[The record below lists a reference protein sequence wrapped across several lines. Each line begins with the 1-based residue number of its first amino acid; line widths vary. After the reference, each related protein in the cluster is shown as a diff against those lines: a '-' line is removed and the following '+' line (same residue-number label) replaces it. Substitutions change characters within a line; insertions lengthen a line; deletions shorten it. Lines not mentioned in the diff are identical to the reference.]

1 MATTWREPGPPGR
14 MIEVR
19 CRDCGKLLF
28 KIDAGRA
35 RVEVVCSDRR
45 CKRYQTH
52 QLTGRKDA

>member
-1 MATTWREPGPPGR
+1 

-28 KIDAGRA
+28 KIDADRA

-52 QLTGRKDA
+52 QLTGRNQA